1 MLKFGPALLAGAAE
15 LSVSGPASA
24 LLKSA
29 NVGTWGNV
37 SDKPGRSGQARK
49 AS

>member
-1 MLKFGPALLAGAAE
+1 MLKFGPALLASAGE
-15 LSVSGPASA
+15 LSISGPASP

-37 SDKPGRSGQARK
+37 SDKPAGSVHTRK
-49 AS
+49 VS